1 MAFTAPVSIIK
12 LLNNTTLRSSIPNF
26 TQFSQKIWKIG
37 AQIHLCPSGEYGCH
51 WDNFYVPQTCS
62 VAFYKQLL
70 CWISWKSG
78 KLLDQIVGH
87 RQKEKDEDIET
98 TNILAY
104 KSKIISTRTHTIN
117 IWYSACLTD
126 PQITH
131 TNCVTWKDIL

>member
-26 TQFSQKIWKIG
+26 TQVSQKIWKIG
-37 AQIHLCPSGEYGCH
+37 VEINLCPSGEYSCH

-62 VAFYKQLL
+62 VAFYKQLPY
-70 CWISWKSG
+70 WISWKSG
-78 KLLDQIVGH
+78 KWLGRIVGH
-87 RQKEKDEDIET
+87 RQKETDEET
-98 TNILAY
+98 ETINILAY
-104 KSKIISTRTHTIN
+104 KSKKFQQENTIN

-131 TNCVTWKDIL
+131 TDHVTWKDIL